1 MKKVF
6 MCSLCMGGILG
17 GALYLEPNSVTYR
30 TNKLTVD
37 KKYRNLVLPIKEI
50 KDIAWKWIVFPIATF
65 SMANGEKYKIMI
77 YNKNRFVKSYKEYIS
92 ETKG

>member
-30 TNKLTVD
+30 TNKLTVN
-37 KKYRNLVLPIKEI
+37 KKYRNLAMPMKDI
-50 KDIAWKWIVFPIATF
+50 KDITWKWIVFPIATVQMTSGEEYKFIIFNKGRF
-65 SMANGEKYKIMI
+65 SKY
-77 YNKNRFVKSYKEYIS
+77 FAEVKKL
-92 ETKG
+92 

>member
-37 KKYRNLVLPIKEI
+37 KKYRNLVMPLKEI
-50 KDIAWKWIVFPIATF
+50 KGITWKWFLFPIATF
-65 SMANGEKYKIMI
+65 YMYKGEKYKIMI
-77 YNKNRFVKSYKEYIS
+77 YNKSGFVKSYKEYIS

>member
-1 MKKVF
+1 MEKVF

-17 GALYLEPNSVTYR
+17 GALYFESDTLTYK

-37 KKYRNLVLPIKEI
+37 KKYRNLAMPLKDI
-50 KDIAWKWIVFPIATF
+50 KDVTWKWAVFPIATF

-77 YNKNRFVKSYKEYIS
+77 YNKNRFVKCYNEYNFNLM
-92 ETKG
+92 G

>member
-1 MKKVF
+1 

-17 GALYLEPNSVTYR
+17 GALYLEPNSITYR

-37 KKYRNLVLPIKEI
+37 KKYRNLVLPLKEI

-77 YNKNRFVKSYKEYIS
+77 YNKNRFVKCYNEYNFNL
-92 ETKG
+92 KG